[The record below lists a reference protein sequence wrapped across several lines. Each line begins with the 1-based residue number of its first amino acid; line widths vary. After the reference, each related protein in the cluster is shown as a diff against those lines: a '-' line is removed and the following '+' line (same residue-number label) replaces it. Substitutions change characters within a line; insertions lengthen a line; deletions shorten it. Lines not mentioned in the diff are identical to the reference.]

1 MTTNGPKMSESINFK
16 LVPSQ
21 LWKLQN
27 VYKIEKIELHQDF
40 DPQQFLNDLSMIT
53 METPINSGSYI
64 EYGILARSRFT
75 PKSKVS
81 HIVTH
86 LRVTRFT

>member
-21 LWKLQN
+21 LWKLQD

-40 DPQQFLNDLSMIT
+40 DPEHLLNDLSMIT
-53 METPINSGSYI
+53 METPIVLGSYR
-64 EYGILARSRFT
+64 EYGVLAQSSFT

-81 HIVTH
+81 HIVTN
-86 LRVTRFT
+86 L